1 MKIKITKIPINDF
14 LNHHKFIS
22 LIMDLCLLPFF
33 FAIRRINRLRAHDN
47 GNVLVILLH
56 KLGDTVFTLPAVRE
70 IQKYFPKKIIIVCF
84 PESIPIY
91 NLANDDFNFCE
102 IQHEDFFFGKRIA
115 KMKAKQKIRSLKPQ
129 VIFDL
134 TGTLIS
140 ASLIFNTRA
149 KQIIGLNG
157 PHFRTIYDHFI
168 AFRENP
174 HLIDIYL
181 DAITPLIQ
189 IADRNDLKK
198 QPIAL
203 NPSGKILIHPLAGWK
218 AKEWN
223 FNKYFKLAV
232 NLSKYYKVAIVVPI
246 NNISNDIAE
255 ELILEGVEVIQSSSV
270 ENLIEEI
277 KSCSIFIGND
287 SGPIYIAS
295 FLGKPTISIY
305 GPTNPEYSRPI
316 SEHHNF
322 IVHNIKCSP
331 EKNKQ
336 YCFTYAGMLGCP
348 SFECMNLLKYEDVY
362 AEIKELIK
370 KKSFVNLIVK

>member
-1 MKIKITKIPINDF
+1 MKFNITKIPINDF

-22 LIMDLCLLPFF
+22 LIMDLCLLPLFS
-33 FAIRRINRLRAHDN
+33 AIRMINRYRTNDD
-47 GNVLVILLH
+47 GNVLVISLH

-70 IQKYFPKKIIIVCF
+70 IQKYFPKKTIIVCF

-91 NLANDDFNFCE
+91 KLANDDFNFCE

-115 KMKAKQKIRSLKPQ
+115 KIKAKQKISSLKPQ
-129 VIFDL
+129 IIFDL

-140 ASLIFNTRA
+140 ASLIFNTQA

-181 DAITPLIQ
+181 DAITPLVQ

-203 NPSGKILIHPLAGWK
+203 NPSGKILIHPFAGWK

-232 NLSKYYKVAIVVPI
+232 NLSKYFKVAIVVPI
-246 NNISNDIAE
+246 NNISSDIAE

-277 KSCSIFIGND
+277 KSCAIFIGND

-305 GPTNPEYSRPI
+305 GPTNPEYSRPV
-316 SEHHNF
+316 SEHHKV

-336 YCFTYAGMLGCP
+336 YCFTYAGILGCP
-348 SFECMNLLKYEDVY
+348 SFECMNLLKYEDVF

-370 KKSFVNLIVK
+370 KKSFVNLIAK